1 MEQELFDRNEVKINI
16 KVDDNT
22 KKIAIGFYITVAFVA
37 FVKLILSF
45 KQKA

>member
-16 KVDDNT
+16 KVDDNA

-45 KQKA
+45 KPKA

>member
-1 MEQELFDRNEVKINI
+1 MDGELFDKNEVKINI
-16 KVDDNT
+16 KVDDNA

-45 KQKA
+45 KSKA